1 MALQHSRQAG
11 TPYIPLAARNK
22 KTVGRFGRAINGIGT
37 FLLNYWAH
45 IITSILGALVFI
57 AISIPFLSFFGLD
70 VLAKPLFYVLHFV
83 CAQIPSHSFYI
94 FGHQL
99 GLCARNFSIYTAMF
113 LGSLL
118 FVLSKKR
125 FPGIPWWVWI
135 LMILPMALD
144 GTSQMFGLREST
156 WYIRVITGALFGLGN
171 VWFALPL
178 MQKSLLDTPP
188 QAPLPGRPYRP
199 VRSATTATTHASLTR
214 SYQQRNT
221 LSGKK

>member
-1 MALQHSRQAG
+1 M
-11 TPYIPLAARNK
+11 
-22 KTVGRFGRAINGIGT
+22 NGMGN

-45 IITSILGALVFI
+45 IITIVLGALVFI

-70 VLAKPLFYVLHFV
+70 VIAKPLFYALHFF

-99 GLCARNFSIYTAMF
+99 GFCARNLSIYAAMF

-125 FPGIPWWVWI
+125 LPGIPWWVWI
-135 LMILPMALD
+135 LLILPMALD

-156 WYIRVITGALFGLGN
+156 WYIRVLTGALFGLGN

-178 MQKSLLDTPP
+178 MQRSLLNTPP
-188 QAPLPGRPYRP
+188 RVP
-199 VRSATTATTHASLTR
+199 VRGRTHKSGRENLHRGVTLHTSITR
-214 SYQQRNT
+214 
-221 LSGKK
+221 

>member
-1 MALQHSRQAG
+1 MAIQHSGHTG
-11 TPYIPLAARNK
+11 TPYIPSAARNK
-22 KTVGRFGRAINGIGT
+22 KAIGLPGRVMNGIGN

-57 AISIPFLSFFGLD
+57 AIAIPFLSYFGLD
-70 VLAKPLFYVLHFV
+70 AIAKPLFYALHFV
-83 CAQIPSHSFYI
+83 CAQIPAHSFYI

-125 FPGIPWWVWI
+125 LPGIPWWVWI

-178 MQKSLLDTPP
+178 MQKALLDTPP
-188 QAPLPGRPYRP
+188 QVPIPGRPYRP
-199 VRSATTATTHASLTR
+199 VRSTTLTTTHSFPTR
-214 SYQQRNT
+214 SYQHQQRNH
-221 LSGKK
+221 